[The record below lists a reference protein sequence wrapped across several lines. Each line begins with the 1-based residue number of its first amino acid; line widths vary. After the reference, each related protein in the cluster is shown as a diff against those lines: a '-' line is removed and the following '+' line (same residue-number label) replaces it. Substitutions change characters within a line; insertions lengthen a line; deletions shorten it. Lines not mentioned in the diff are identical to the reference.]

1 MKHNEH
7 EIEKVLNS
15 LDGASRAGTGD
26 YFFTRLQARLQP
38 KGSNAWER
46 AIGWIARPSVAIVGL
61 LLILL
66 MNGAIVLRQLK
77 QEKSLAEQSSVQA
90 FAEEYPVQ
98 AESLAIYSID
108 DKTAL

>member
-1 MKHNEH
+1 VKNKEH

-15 LDGASRAGTGD
+15 LDGAGRAGAGD
-26 YFFTRLQARLQP
+26 FFFTRLQARLQP

-46 AIGWIARPSVAIVGL
+46 ATGWIARPSVAIIGL

-66 MNGAIVLRQLK
+66 VNGIIVLRQLK
-77 QEKSLAEQSSVQA
+77 QDTSVADPASVQA
-90 FAEEYPVQ
+90 FAEEYPLQ
-98 AESLAIYSID
+98 AAANYDLD